1 MLKLILGGVIGVGVL
16 LIGFSSLHNVFL
28 LFLGLGLVSSA
39 VITWILKKHS
49 RFLLLPF
56 ILLLTVGLFLLN
68 RIDFQANSF
77 SIDFI
82 DSQGYTAF
90 LNYSDQENPLE
101 EEEIPELSADADLDL
116 KQTAT
121 IKFVFEPQ
129 PTFSRSDLTL
139 EDYFKG
145 ENDTRAV
152 WLWSADRPDFITNQG
167 TKQEDTTQDGE
178 RTSVTILETLRDPT
192 IESYEILVNE
202 ESIAAGRIEDNLY
215 YYMES
220 FNKFFPFYSWSGD
233 EISTAF
239 DVFNGKV
246 ILENDLCYF
255 YPDGLRPALQLK
267 GSPASISSQGLFN
280 FGTIIL
286 TFTTVYTVILLGIF
300 TALSVLLDKYPHNI
314 KRWFNHIKKSIQGI
328 REKAV
333 FDRELKGVTPVK
345 VLWFTTI
352 IIGLIL
358 VFQAVISTG
367 EIKLLQI
374 ILIFLSLIS
383 FFYIFKGNGS
393 RK

>member
-1 MLKLILGGVIGVGVL
+1 
-16 LIGFSSLHNVFL
+16 
-28 LFLGLGLVSSA
+28 
-39 VITWILKKHS
+39 
-49 RFLLLPF
+49 
-56 ILLLTVGLFLLN
+56 
-68 RIDFQANSF
+68 
-77 SIDFI
+77 
-82 DSQGYTAF
+82 
-90 LNYSDQENPLE
+90 
-101 EEEIPELSADADLDL
+101 
-116 KQTAT
+116 
-121 IKFVFEPQ
+121 
-129 PTFSRSDLTL
+129 
-139 EDYFKG
+139 
-145 ENDTRAV
+145 
-152 WLWSADRPDFITNQG
+152 
-167 TKQEDTTQDGE
+167 
-178 RTSVTILETLRDPT
+178 
-192 IESYEILVNE
+192 
-202 ESIAAGRIEDNLY
+202 
-215 YYMES
+215 MES
-220 FNKFFPFYSWSGD
+220 VNKVFPFYSWSGD

-352 IIGLIL
+352 IIALIL

-367 EIKLLQI
+367 EIKFLQI
-374 ILIFLSLIS
+374 ILIILSLIS

-393 RK
+393 GK